1 MKEFLDEF
9 KKIKSIYDKA
19 AFLKSG
25 LVCVT
30 SVFEGCPGIRL
41 HRDSWISGKAGI
53 FFSVWTDQD
62 SRSTGRLHY
71 NIHAL
76 KLRQLKTYLI
86 TSRAFAADFRKHFK
100 ALDNSWPNVRVD
112 YGPLNLMQGWI
123 DLREDTFERD
133 VLRLMNQFAEIRPI
147 VDRLLEERIAPVRQR
162 R

>member
-9 KKIKSIYDKA
+9 KKIKGIYDKA
-19 AFLKSG
+19 SSLKSG

-41 HRDSWISGKAGI
+41 HRHSWISGKAGI

-76 KLRQLKTYLI
+76 KIRQLKTYVI
-86 TSRAFAADFRKHFK
+86 TSRAFADDFRKHFK
-100 ALDNSWPNVRVD
+100 ALDSSWPNVRVD

-123 DLREDTFERD
+123 DLREDTFEHD

>member
-1 MKEFLDEF
+1 MKQFFDEF
-9 KKIKSIYDKA
+9 KKIKGIYDRA
-19 AFLKSG
+19 VSAKSG
-25 LVCVT
+25 LVCVIG
-30 SVFEGCPGIRL
+30 VFEGCPYVRL

-62 SRSTGRLHY
+62 SRSTGRVHY

-76 KLRQLKTYLI
+76 KLRQLKTYVI
-86 TSRAFAADFRKHFK
+86 TSRAFADDFRKHFK
-100 ALDNSWPNVRVD
+100 ALDKSWPNVRVD

>member
-1 MKEFLDEF
+1 MEEFLEEF
-9 KKIKSIYDKA
+9 KKIKGIYDKA
-19 AFLKSG
+19 ASLKSG

-76 KLRQLKTYLI
+76 KLRQLKTYVI
-86 TSRAFAADFRKHFK
+86 TSRAFAGDFRKHFK
-100 ALDNSWPNVRVD
+100 ALDKSWPNIRVD
-112 YGPLNLMQGWI
+112 FGPLTLMQGWI
-123 DLREDTFERD
+123 EFRDESLERD
-133 VLRLMNQFAEIRPI
+133 VLGLMSQFAAVCPI
-147 VDRLLEERIAPVRQR
+147 IDQLLEERIAPVRQR